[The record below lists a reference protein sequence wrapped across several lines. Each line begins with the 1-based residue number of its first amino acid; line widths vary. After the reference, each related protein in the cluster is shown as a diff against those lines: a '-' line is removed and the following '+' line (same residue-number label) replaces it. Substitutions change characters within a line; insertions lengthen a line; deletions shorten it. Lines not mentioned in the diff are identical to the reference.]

1 MLKRIVVIG
10 GGITGLST
18 MHYLQKLKKE
28 MSLDIELVLVE
39 ANEYLGGKIH
49 TVLENDFIMEVGA
62 DSIVAR
68 NESIIQLIEELQLE
82 DEKVYNSTGISYIYT
97 NNELHAIPAD
107 SVFGIPASIE
117 SLNSSTLVSELG
129 KKEALKD
136 LEIPNEIFT
145 KESSVGSFL
154 EYFLGKELVEKQI
167 VPVLSG
173 VYSGDLNKLSIAST
187 LPYLIDYKNKYGS
200 IMKGLEENKA
210 QFQASANKKFI
221 SFQNGLSTLID
232 RLEEVLSHSTIIKG
246 VATKKVEKKDDYYS
260 VLLTNGET
268 IEADSVILATPHNV
282 AQVILQDEEL
292 DTDFN
297 KLKNSS
303 LISVYLG
310 FDIPDEQL
318 PAEGTGFIVSENSDV
333 RCNACTW
340 TSRKWTHTSK
350 NNQLLVRMFYKSSN
364 PAFESMK
371 NMSEDELVEVALQDI
386 EMSLKLTGKPEV
398 IEVTKWNEQMPNYHL
413 AHGDAIQSLT
423 AKMANDMP
431 NVLLAGCSYYG
442 VGIAACIKNG
452 RETAEKII
460 NSIVQ

>member
-1 MLKRIVVIG
+1 MKRIVVIG

-28 MSLDIELVLVE
+28 KSLDIELVLVE

-68 NESIIQLIEELQLE
+68 NESIFQLIEELQLE

-136 LEIPNEIFT
+136 LEIPNETFT

-232 RLEEVLSHSTIIKG
+232 RLEEVLSQSTIIKG

-268 IEADSVILATPHNV
+268 IEADSVVLATPHNV

-364 PAFESMK
+364 SAFESMK
-371 NMSEDELVEVALQDI
+371 NMSEDELVEVVLQDI

>member
-1 MLKRIVVIG
+1 MKRIVVIG